1 MEQFAELS
9 MAELLAPIEGESAD
23 GSGEDLAFSL
33 LFDSIKEAR
42 RADPTY
48 LPQGEWQSELKQ
60 SDWAQVITLSS
71 DALAEKSKDLQLA
84 GWLCEG
90 LAHRDG
96 FEGIRFGLTLTARLV
111 DAFWQGLHPQ
121 PEEEGDLDERAARL
135 GWLGD
140 TLIDVVRGLPLIAG
154 DAYGLADYEES
165 RQVENE
171 ARSDADAIDRAL
183 AEGKINGEIFQ
194 RSVVLSS
201 TEFLQDRHASVA
213 ACLTALEQLDGL
225 CDQYLGR
232 ESPGFASLEKT
243 LTQCRDL
250 VERLLRERG
259 TGISPGVEADTVR
272 DTLASSPA
280 AQPDAADTAH
290 KAPPVAVSEGALR
303 TTPQSRDEAFEMLN
317 GVARYFKE
325 REPHS
330 PVPFLVER
338 AVKWGRMPLE
348 DWLQDVIS
356 DRSVID
362 SIRDTLGTRA
372 GDDDY

>member
-9 MAELLAPIEGESAD
+9 MDELLAPIEGESAD

-33 LFDSIKEAR
+33 LFDDIKEAR

-71 DALAEKSKDLQLA
+71 EALAERSKDLQLA

-111 DAFWQGLHPQ
+111 DVFWQGLHPQ

-140 TLIDVVRGLPLIAG
+140 TLIGVVRGLPLIAG
-154 DAYGLADYEES
+154 DAYGLADYDES

-171 ARSDADAIDRAL
+171 ARNDAEAIDRAL

-201 TEFLQDRHASVA
+201 TEFLQDRHASIA
-213 ACLTALEQLDGL
+213 ACLTALAQLDGL

-232 ESPGFASLEKT
+232 EAPGFSGLEKT

-250 VERLLRERG
+250 IERLLRERG
-259 TGISPGVEADTVR
+259 AGISSQVEEDSDDVQDTP
-272 DTLASSPA
+272 AASPA
-280 AQPDAADTAH
+280 AQPATAVAAPRA
-290 KAPPVAVSEGALR
+290 AASSQALR
-303 TTPQSRDEAFEMLN
+303 TAPQSRDEAFEMLN